1 MMKLAGTFLLLGI
14 VAAFL
19 GFSGLAGASFAM
31 VKLFAFLFAVLF
43 LLFLVLG
50 LTAPRRFSA

>member
-1 MMKLAGTFLLLGI
+1 MLKLALVFLAVGI

-19 GFSGLAGASFAM
+19 GFSGVAGASFAIA
-31 VKLFAFLFAVLF
+31 KLFAFLFLVLF

-50 LTAPRRFSA
+50 LTATRRLV